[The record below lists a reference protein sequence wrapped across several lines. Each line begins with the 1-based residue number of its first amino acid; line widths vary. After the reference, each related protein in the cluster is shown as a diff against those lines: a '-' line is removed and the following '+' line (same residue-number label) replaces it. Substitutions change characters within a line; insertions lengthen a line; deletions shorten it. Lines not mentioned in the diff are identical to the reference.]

1 MMFTTVFSILG
12 IFSLIAMFWVLY
24 DIWFVKKQMSFE
36 RKIIWSVAAVF
47 LSILTAIV
55 YYILEKN

>member
-1 MMFTTVFSILG
+1 MFTTVFSILG